1 MAVWT
6 TAFKSELDE
15 PFPTSFPSIASTS
28 HSAINAFVANSYF
41 YVRGAFDI
49 SLIASIASH
58 LTYWGDEDVNHFM
71 LSQMLSRKSR
81 HRLKGSNAVDKH

>member
-1 MAVWT
+1 MAALI

-15 PFPTSFPSIASTS
+15 PFPTSSPSVALFSYQGIGS
-28 HSAINAFVANSYF
+28 FRANSNISL
-41 YVRGAFDI
+41 RGAFDI

-81 HRLKGSNAVDKH
+81 HRLKGGSAVDKR